1 MAVYAN
7 LMIDQGS
14 SFVSTVGVEDT
25 TGAEFNLTDYSS
37 RAQLR
42 RTYKST
48 TAYDFETSIPSP
60 SEGEIILK
68 MPAVQTGKLKAGR
81 YVYDVEI
88 ISPEGEVTRV
98 VEGQLEVMPRVTT
111 PFTAEEIE
119 DLLVY
124 GDLGPLSANE
134 LDPFGVPIGN
144 YAGFVDLMDPPSK
157 LLDNDLGTI

>member
-7 LMIDQGS
+7 LSIDQGS
-14 SFVSTVGVEDT
+14 SFVSTVGVEDS
-25 TGAEFNLTDYSS
+25 TGAEFDLTNYTS

-48 TAYDFETSIPSP
+48 TAYDFETAISTP
-60 SEGEIILK
+60 SEGEISLK
-68 MPAVQTGKLKAGR
+68 MNATQTAKLKSGR

-111 PFTAEEIE
+111 PFSAEEIE

-124 GDLGPLSANE
+124 GDLGVLSENN
-134 LDPFGVPIGN
+134 LDAFGVPIGN
-144 YAGFVDLMDPPSK
+144 FAGFVDLMDPPSK
-157 LLDNDLGTI
+157 ILDNDLGTI